1 MPTTKELQKKDML
14 FLATRSWQEQGR
26 KYVEG
31 VASDETVDR
40 AGDVILATAWQL
52 DNFLKNPVLLWAH
65 DYKTPPVGKVVDIW
79 VENGKLK
86 FRAEFANTDFAREIA
101 NLYSDGYLNTFSV
114 GFLPVEYEPNKE
126 TGGYVYKK
134 VELLEISAVP
144 VPANPNA
151 VAVLRAKGLEPIAIE
166 DQQKGG
172 EEMDEVQKGV
182 IPYKKYPLAPEDTP
196 WNAAAEVRK
205 AEPKDL
211 HEMCAW
217 YDEENADTKQAY
229 KLPHHKKD
237 RYATV
242 WRGVAAAMAALF
254 GARGGVNIPEKD
266 KKGVYN
272 HLAKHYKDFDKTP
285 PEWGKSWEEV
295 KGMFDFLTDEEID
308 STIKAFE
315 EVSNAEEVEEQMED
329 KETPE
334 TVAEQPQEMENKGV
348 EYTEE
353 KAGAVL
359 SRKNAEKLKALAG
372 KVNDAIQVLS
382 EAVKEL
388 TDFVDST
395 TKRTQEEETE
405 EEEKLFTAEEVRE
418 ILEAYRIALLK
429 EIGGETD
436 E

>member
-1 MPTTKELQKKDML
+1 MNKHLNIYTSK
-14 FLATRSWQEQGR
+14 SWEENGKQ
-26 KYVEG
+26 YIEG
-31 VASDETVDR
+31 VASDETLDR
-40 AGDVILATAWQL
+40 AGDVILADAWQL
-52 DNFLKNPVLLWAH
+52 DNFQKNPVLLWAH
-65 DYKTPPVGKVVDIW
+65 DYKTPPIGKVENIW
-79 VENGKLK
+79 VEDGKLR
-86 FRAEFANTDFAREIA
+86 FRATFADTDFAREIGK
-101 NLYSDGYLNTFSV
+101 LYADGYLNTFSV
-114 GFLPVEYEPNKE
+114 GFLPVEYTPNKE
-126 TGGYVYKK
+126 TGGYIYKK

-151 VAVLRAKGLEPIAIE
+151 VAVLRAKGIKPLTDNENTNG
-166 DQQKGG
+166 KGG
-172 EEMDEVQKGV
+172 IETIEKKAV
-182 IPYKKYPLAPEDTP
+182 IPYKKRPLAPEDTP
-196 WNAAAEVRK
+196 WDAGREVRD
-205 AEPKDL
+205 ATPEDL

-217 YDEENADTKQAY
+217 YDEKNADTKQAY
-229 KLPHHKKD
+229 KLPHHKRE

-254 GARGGVNIPEKD
+254 GARGGVNIPEED

-272 HLAKHYKDFDKTP
+272 HLAKHYEDFGKTP

-315 EVSNAEEVEEQMED
+315 EVLHAEEVEEQMED

-334 TVAEQPQEMENKGV
+334 TVAEQPQEVENKDV

-395 TKRTQEEETE
+395 TKRPQEEETE
-405 EEEKLFTAEEVRE
+405 EEEKLFTADEVRE